1 MQYNRDILPHIEAS
15 LFKGKVIVIYGARQ
29 VGKTTLVQH
38 IRERYAST
46 SLYLNCDEPDIR
58 ASLTEQTSTVLRRLI
73 GNYSLV
79 VIDEA
84 QRVRNIGLTLKL
96 LVDNFPDIQVIATGS
111 SSFELSN
118 QVVEPLTGRKRE
130 FYLYPLSLN
139 ELLTKQSGLEVRRL
153 LGHYLRYGTYPGV
166 VTTDEPEMLIREI
179 ADSYLYRDALEY
191 QAVKNP
197 DLLRRLLQAVA
208 LQTGNE
214 VSYNELGRLLGI
226 SKNTAERYVHL
237 LERAYIIFRLPPFSR
252 NLRKEIGKRRKI
264 YFYDLGI
271 RNALINNF
279 NPMHLRLDAGALWE
293 NFCIVERIKVNHNR
307 GRYASPYFWRTY
319 DGAEIDYLEDSG
331 GRLFGFECKWSEKR
345 PWRTPPAFV
354 QAYPDSMVHLVNSE
368 TFLEVLL
375 QTQAGLEEGIAASG
389 NMAPVQL

>member
-1 MQYNRDILPHIEAS
+1 MQYPRDILPRIEAS

-38 IRERYAST
+38 IRQRHASA

-58 ASLTEQTSTVLRRLI
+58 ALLTEQTSTVLRRTI
-73 GNYSLV
+73 GNHSLV

-139 ELLTKQSGLEVRRL
+139 ELLTQQSGVEVRRL
-153 LGHYLRYGTYPGV
+153 LEHYLRYGMYPGV
-166 VTTDEPEMLIREI
+166 VTTDEPGMLIREI

-191 QAVKNP
+191 QVVRNP
-197 DLLRRLLQAVA
+197 ALLRRLLQAVA
-208 LQTGNE
+208 LQIGNE
-214 VSYNELGRLLGI
+214 VSYNELARLLGI
-226 SKNTAERYVHL
+226 NKNTVDRYVQL
-237 LERAYIIFRLPPFSR
+237 LER
-252 NLRKEIGKRRKI
+252 
-264 YFYDLGI
+264 I

-293 NFCIVERIKVNHNR
+293 NLCIVERIKTNRNR

-319 DGAEIDYLEDSG
+319 DGAEIDYLEDFG
-331 GRLFGFECKWSEKR
+331 GRLFGFECKWSEKK
-345 PWRTPPAFV
+345 PWRTPSVFM
-354 QAYPDSMVHLVNSE
+354 QTYPDSTVHLVNPN
-368 TFLEVLL
+368 TFLEILL
-375 QTQAGLEEGIAASG
+375 ETQTGLQESG
-389 NMAPVQL
+389 ADSINLTSR